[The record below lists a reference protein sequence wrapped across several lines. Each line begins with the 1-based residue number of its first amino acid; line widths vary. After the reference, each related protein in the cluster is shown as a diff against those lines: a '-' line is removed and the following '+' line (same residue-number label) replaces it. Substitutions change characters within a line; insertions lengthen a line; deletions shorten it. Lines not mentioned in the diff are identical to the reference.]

1 MSSPIKTGVSHTPFT
16 FGYRNAAR
24 MLGIDPA
31 TGGSQLPNAHR
42 FKSDGPMTA
51 QDQAQMVM
59 AADAQATALIRQ
71 RAQPIIQEMQSQALG
86 AAATNNA
93 ALGNTFT
100 FNLTN
105 VGLNRRVILE
115 FTGLITPTA
124 ETLTATSWG
133 IVNLIDRIVLT
144 DLSNYDRINTKG
156 RHLHALATARKRGNY
171 GASFA
176 NDGVA
181 RITNNVAV
189 QSAPQAANAAF
200 NFRFYIE
207 LPLCYTPDDY
217 RGAIWANVTGGT
229 WRVAI
234 TVNATPFVGSATTD
248 LSNAAYQSDAAVQG
262 AVMTAMNVKIHQD
275 YLYDVPVNPKTG
287 EYILPTMS
295 LAHNYLLLLAP
306 FQGVIANSDFA
317 IQYTNNRTFLSTMF
331 EYINNATSAPGT
343 DINYIGIQIAN
354 QLFIRKTDPFTLAL
368 AARELIGGDFPAG
381 FYYVDHREKP
391 ILTNNSGNTQLVINA
406 STAVNGQ
413 GNAFWEMISI
423 QNAAVNGTSLPSS

>member
-1 MSSPIKTGVSHTPFT
+1 MSLSKIGARSPLT
-16 FGYRNAAR
+16 FGYRNASKA
-24 MLGIDPA
+24 LAIDSA
-31 TGGSQLPNAHR
+31 TGGTQLPNAAR

-51 QDQAQMVM
+51 ADQAAMVM
-59 AADAQATALIRQ
+59 QADAVATNLIRQ
-71 RAQPIIQEMQSQALG
+71 RAQPIIQEMQSQAMG

-93 ALGNTFT
+93 ALGQTFT
-100 FNLTN
+100 YNLTN

-115 FTGLITPTA
+115 FTGTITPTN
-124 ETLTATSWG
+124 ETITATPFSV
-133 IVNLIDRIVLT
+133 VNLIDRLVLT

-156 RHLHALATARKRGNY
+156 RHLHALATARKRANY
-171 GASFA
+171 GAAYA
-176 NDGVA
+176 NDGIA
-181 RITNNVAV
+181 RIANNLAV
-189 QSAPQAANAAF
+189 QSAPQQANAAF
-200 NFRFYIE
+200 SFRFFIE

-234 TVNATPFVGSATTD
+234 TVNNTPFAGSAATD
-248 LSNAAYQSDAAVQG
+248 LSNVAYQSDQAASG
-262 AVMTAMNVKIHQD
+262 ALLTALNVKIHQD

-295 LAHNYLLLLAP
+295 LAHNYLLLTAP
-306 FQGVIANSDFA
+306 YQGVIANSDFA

-331 EYINNATSAPGT
+331 EYVNNSTMNPGT
-343 DINYIGIQIAN
+343 DINYVGVQIAN
-354 QLFIRKTDPFTLAL
+354 QLFVRKTDPWTLAL
-368 AARELIGGDFPAG
+368 ATRELIGGDYPPG
-381 FYYVDHREKP
+381 FYYIDHREKP

-406 STAVNGQ
+406 SSSTNGQ